1 MFFAAKPF
9 SKIRQFV
16 LLSMAAVLVGCAS
29 IPAGVDPS
37 PNDPWEPFNRS
48 VFEFN
53 EGLDAYLLK
62 PVVAGYRFVLPEFV
76 REGIYNFFS
85 NYGDIYNVAY
95 NLLQGKPGYA
105 FNDLMRVVV
114 NTTMGLGGFIDLA
127 TPGGLEKH
135 KEDWGQ
141 TLGVWGVPSGPYVV
155 LPFFGP
161 SNVRDTFGT
170 VADLES
176 DYLFRL
182 LPDVALRNS
191 ITGLRV
197 VNARNTYYEAGDL
210 LDGAAID
217 KYSFMRDAYIQRRE
231 YQINEGRDDEEPQ
244 MPVYENPYECE
255 RAKISPNEI
264 TRARWIYEELQ
275 MDF

>member
-1 MFFAAKPF
+1 MLLAVRLY
-9 SKIRQFV
+9 SKIKRVV
-16 LLSMAAVLVGCAS
+16 LLVATTALVGCAS
-29 IPAGVDPS
+29 IPAGVEPS
-37 PNDPWEPFNRS
+37 PHDPWESFNRS

-62 PVVAGYRFVLPEFV
+62 PVVAGYRFILPEFV
-76 REGIYNFFS
+76 RQGIYNFFS
-85 NYGDIYNVAY
+85 NYSDIYTALF
-95 NLLQGKPGYA
+95 NLLQGRLDYA
-105 FNDLMRVVV
+105 FNDLMRVAV
-114 NTTMGLGGFIDLA
+114 NTTMGLGGLLDLA

-141 TLGVWGVPSGPYVV
+141 TLGVWGVPAGPYVV

-161 SNVRDTFGT
+161 SNVRDAFGT

-176 DYLFRL
+176 DYLFRF

-191 ITGLRV
+191 VTGLRV

-231 YQINEGRDDEEPQ
+231 YQINEGREGEEPQ
-244 MPVYENPYECE
+244 MPVYENPY
-255 RAKISPNEI
+255 
-264 TRARWIYEELQ
+264 Q
-275 MDF
+275 

>member
-1 MFFAAKPF
+1 M
-9 SKIRQFV
+9 
-16 LLSMAAVLVGCAS
+16 LLVPSLINKMKRFLLLCMALALVGCAS
-29 IPAGVDPS
+29 IPAGVEPS
-37 PNDPWEPFNRS
+37 SQDPWEPFNRS

-85 NYGDIYNVAY
+85 NYNDIYTALY

-105 FNDLMRVVV
+105 FNDFMRVAV
-114 NTTMGLGGFIDLA
+114 NTTMGLGGLLDLA

-141 TLGVWGVPSGPYVV
+141 TLGVWGVPAGPYVV

-217 KYSFMRDAYIQRRE
+217 KYSFMRDAYIQRRQ
-231 YQINEGRDDEEPQ
+231 YQINEGREDEEPQ
-244 MPVYENPYECE
+244 MPVYENPYE
-255 RAKISPNEI
+255 
-264 TRARWIYEELQ
+264 
-275 MDF
+275 

>member
-1 MFFAAKPF
+1 M
-9 SKIRQFV
+9 
-16 LLSMAAVLVGCAS
+16 LLVPSLINKMKRFLLLCMATALVGCAS
-29 IPAGVDPS
+29 IPAGVEPS
-37 PNDPWEPFNRS
+37 PQDPWEPFNRS

-85 NYGDIYNVAY
+85 NYNDIYTALY

-105 FNDLMRVVV
+105 FNDFMRVAV
-114 NTTMGLGGFIDLA
+114 NTTMGLGGLLDLA

-141 TLGVWGVPSGPYVV
+141 TLGVWGVPAGPYVV

-231 YQINEGRDDEEPQ
+231 YQINEGRDGEEPQ
-244 MPVYENPYECE
+244 MPVYENPY
-255 RAKISPNEI
+255 
-264 TRARWIYEELQ
+264 Q
-275 MDF
+275 

>member
-1 MFFAAKPF
+1 MFLVF
-9 SKIRQFV
+9 SQINKMKRF
-16 LLSMAAVLVGCAS
+16 LLLCMATVLVGCAS
-29 IPAGVDPS
+29 IPAGVEPS
-37 PNDPWEPFNRS
+37 PQDPWESFNRS

-85 NYGDIYNVAY
+85 NYNDIYTALY

-105 FNDLMRVVV
+105 FNDFMRVAV
-114 NTTMGLGGFIDLA
+114 NTTMGLGGLLDLA

-141 TLGVWGVPSGPYVV
+141 TLGVWGVPAGPYVV

-217 KYSFMRDAYIQRRE
+217 KYSFMRDAYIQRRQ

-244 MPVYENPYECE
+244 MPVYENPYE
-255 RAKISPNEI
+255 
-264 TRARWIYEELQ
+264 
-275 MDF
+275 

>member
-1 MFFAAKPF
+1 ML
-9 SKIRQFV
+9 FV
-16 LLSMAAVLVGCAS
+16 LRKIKAAILLCSIAILVGCAS
-29 IPAGVDPS
+29 IPAGSQPS
-37 PNDPWEPFNRS
+37 PHDPWESFNRS

-62 PVVAGYRFVLPEFV
+62 PVVAGYRFILPEFV

-85 NYGDIYNVAY
+85 NYNDIYTALY
-95 NLLQGKPGYA
+95 NLLQGKPGFA
-105 FNDLMRVVV
+105 FNDFMRVVV
-114 NTTMGLGGFIDLA
+114 NTTMGLGGLLDLA

-141 TLGVWGVPSGPYVV
+141 TLGVWGVPAGPYVV

-217 KYSFMRDAYIQRRE
+217 KYTFMRDAYIQRRA
-231 YQINEGRDDEEPQ
+231 YQINEGRDEEEP
-244 MPVYENPYECE
+244 VIYENPY
-255 RAKISPNEI
+255 
-264 TRARWIYEELQ
+264 Q
-275 MDF
+275 

>member
-1 MFFAAKPF
+1 MPSVVKFMSRA
-9 SKIRQFV
+9 RQCV
-16 LLSMAAVLVGCAS
+16 LLCIASVLVGCAS
-29 IPAGVDPS
+29 IPAGVQPS
-37 PNDPWEPFNRS
+37 PQDPWESFNRS

-85 NYGDIYNVAY
+85 NYSDIYTALQNM
-95 NLLQGKPGYA
+95 LQGKPDFA

-114 NTTMGLGGFIDLA
+114 NTTFGLGGLIDMA

-141 TLGVWGVPSGPYVV
+141 TFVVWGVPAGPYVV

-191 ITGLRV
+191 LTALRV

-217 KYSFMRDAYIQRRE
+217 KYSFMRDAYIQRRQ
-231 YQINEGRDDEEPQ
+231 YQINEGRDDQEPT
-244 MPVYENPYECE
+244 MPVYQNPYE
-255 RAKISPNEI
+255 
-264 TRARWIYEELQ
+264 
-275 MDF
+275 

>member
-1 MFFAAKPF
+1 MLLVV
-9 SKIRQFV
+9 SRVNKIKHV
-16 LLSMAAVLVGCAS
+16 LLLCIATLLVGCAS
-29 IPAGVDPS
+29 IPAGVEPS
-37 PNDPWEPFNRS
+37 PQDPWEPFNRS

-85 NYGDIYNVAY
+85 NYNDIYTALF
-95 NLLQGKPGYA
+95 NLLQGKPDYA

-114 NTTMGLGGFIDLA
+114 NTTMGLGGLLDLA

-182 LPDVALRNS
+182 LPNVAVRNS

-210 LDGAAID
+210 LEGAAID
-217 KYSFMRDAYIQRRE
+217 KYSFMRDAYIQRRQ

-244 MPVYENPYECE
+244 MPVYENPYE
-255 RAKISPNEI
+255 
-264 TRARWIYEELQ
+264 
-275 MDF
+275 

>member
-1 MFFAAKPF
+1 MFLVAGRINKMKRF
-9 SKIRQFV
+9 
-16 LLSMAAVLVGCAS
+16 LLLCMATVLVGCAS
-29 IPAGVDPS
+29 IPAGVEPS
-37 PNDPWEPFNRS
+37 PQDPWESFNRS

-62 PVVAGYRFVLPEFV
+62 PVVSGYRFVLPEFV

-85 NYGDIYNVAY
+85 NYNDIYTALF

-105 FNDLMRVVV
+105 FNDFMRVAV
-114 NTTMGLGGFIDLA
+114 NTTMGLGGLLDLA

-141 TLGVWGVPSGPYVV
+141 TLGVWGVPAGPYVV

-217 KYSFMRDAYIQRRE
+217 KYSFMRDAYIQRRQ

-244 MPVYENPYECE
+244 MPVYENPYE
-255 RAKISPNEI
+255 
-264 TRARWIYEELQ
+264 
-275 MDF
+275 

>member
-1 MFFAAKPF
+1 MIFWLQLKRVALLCLAAA
-9 SKIRQFV
+9 I
-16 LLSMAAVLVGCAS
+16 VGCAS
-29 IPAGVDPS
+29 IPAGVQPS
-37 PNDPWEPFNRS
+37 PDDPWEPFNRS

-62 PVVAGYRFVLPEFV
+62 PVVAGYRFILPEFV
-76 REGIYNFFS
+76 RDGIYNFFS
-85 NYGDIYNVAY
+85 NYNDIYTALY

-105 FNDLMRVVV
+105 FNDFMRVAV
-114 NTTMGLGGFIDLA
+114 NTTMGLGGLLDLA

-141 TLGVWGVPSGPYVV
+141 TFGVWGVPAGPYVV

-176 DYLFRL
+176 DYLFKYVK
-182 LPDVALRNS
+182 DVGLRNS

-217 KYSFMRDAYIQRRE
+217 KYSFMRDAYIQRRQ
-231 YQINEGRDDEEPQ
+231 YQINEGREDEEPV
-244 MPVYENPYECE
+244 MPAYENQYE
-255 RAKISPNEI
+255 
-264 TRARWIYEELQ
+264 
-275 MDF
+275 

>member
-1 MFFAAKPF
+1 MML
-9 SKIRQFV
+9 FV
-16 LLSMAAVLVGCAS
+16 LRKIKSVFVLVLIISMLGCAS
-29 IPAGVDPS
+29 IPAGAERS
-37 PNDPWEPFNRS
+37 PQDPWESFNRS

-76 REGIYNFFS
+76 RDGIYNFFS
-85 NYGDIYNVAY
+85 NYNDIYTALF
-95 NLLQGKPGYA
+95 NLLQGKPGFA
-105 FNDLMRVVV
+105 FNDFMRVVV
-114 NTTMGLGGFIDLA
+114 NTTMGLGGLLDLA

-141 TLGVWGVPSGPYVV
+141 TLGVWGVPAGPYVV

-231 YQINEGRDDEEPQ
+231 YQINEGRDDDEPL
-244 MPVYENPYECE
+244 MPVYENPY
-255 RAKISPNEI
+255 
-264 TRARWIYEELQ
+264 Q
-275 MDF
+275 

>member
-1 MFFAAKPF
+1 M
-9 SKIRQFV
+9 S
-16 LLSMAAVLVGCAS
+16 LLSAKLKQLILLGLASLLVACAS
-29 IPAGVDPS
+29 IPAGVEPS

-53 EGLDAYLLK
+53 EGLDAYVLK

-85 NYGDIYNVAY
+85 NYNDIYTALN
-95 NLLQGKPGYA
+95 NLLQGKPDYA
-105 FNDLMRVVV
+105 ASDLMRVVV
-114 NTTMGLGGFIDLA
+114 NTTFGLGGLIDMA

-141 TLGVWGVPSGPYVV
+141 TFGVWGVPSGPYVV

-161 SNVRDTFGT
+161 SSVRDTFGT

-176 DYLFRL
+176 DYLFKY
-182 LPDVALRNS
+182 VKNIGVRNS
-191 ITGLRV
+191 VTGLRV
-197 VNARNTYYEAGDL
+197 VNTRNTYYEAGDL

-231 YQINEGRDDEEPQ
+231 YQIHEGREDEEPL
-244 MPVYENPYECE
+244 MPVYENGYE
-255 RAKISPNEI
+255 
-264 TRARWIYEELQ
+264 
-275 MDF
+275 

>member
-1 MFFAAKPF
+1 MFLVVKFM
-9 SKIRQFV
+9 SKIRQYV
-16 LLSMAAVLVGCAS
+16 LLCMAAMLVGCAS
-29 IPAGVDPS
+29 IPAGVEPS
-37 PNDPWEPFNRS
+37 PHDPWESFNRS

-141 TLGVWGVPSGPYVV
+141 TLGVWGVPAGPYVV

-244 MPVYENPYECE
+244 MPVYENPY
-255 RAKISPNEI
+255 
-264 TRARWIYEELQ
+264 Q
-275 MDF
+275 

>member
-1 MFFAAKPF
+1 MMLAKL
-9 SKIRQFV
+9 KRLV
-16 LLSMAAVLVGCAS
+16 LLGIATAMVGCAS
-29 IPAGVDPS
+29 IPAGVEPS
-37 PNDPWEPFNRS
+37 PHDPWEPFNRS

-76 REGIYNFFS
+76 RDGIYNFFS
-85 NYGDIYNVAY
+85 NYSDIYTALQ
-95 NLLQGKPGYA
+95 NLLQAKPDYA
-105 FNDLMRVVV
+105 FSDLMRVVV
-114 NTTMGLGGFIDLA
+114 NTTFGLGGLIDMA
-127 TPGGLEKH
+127 TPGGLPKH

-141 TLGVWGVPSGPYVV
+141 TFGVWGIPSGPYVV

-170 VADLES
+170 AADMES

-231 YQINEGRDDEEPQ
+231 YQINEGREDREPL
-244 MPVYENPYECE
+244 MPVYENPYE
-255 RAKISPNEI
+255 
-264 TRARWIYEELQ
+264 
-275 MDF
+275 

>member
-1 MFFAAKPF
+1 M
-9 SKIRQFV
+9 
-16 LLSMAAVLVGCAS
+16 LLVPSLINKMKRFLLLCMAMALVGCAS
-29 IPAGVDPS
+29 IPAGVEPS
-37 PNDPWEPFNRS
+37 PQDPWEPFNRS

-85 NYGDIYNVAY
+85 NYNDIYTALY

-105 FNDLMRVVV
+105 FNDFMRVAV
-114 NTTMGLGGFIDLA
+114 NTTMGLGGLLDLA

-141 TLGVWGVPSGPYVV
+141 TLGVWGVPAGPYVV

-217 KYSFMRDAYIQRRE
+217 KYSFMRDAYIQRRQ

-244 MPVYENPYECE
+244 MPVYENPYE
-255 RAKISPNEI
+255 
-264 TRARWIYEELQ
+264 
-275 MDF
+275 

>member
-1 MFFAAKPF
+1 MMLWVCRLK
-9 SKIRQFV
+9 RLV
-16 LLSMAAVLVGCAS
+16 LLSVACLFVGCAS
-29 IPAGVDPS
+29 IPAGVEPS
-37 PNDPWEPFNRS
+37 PRDPWEAFNRS

-62 PVVAGYRFVLPEFV
+62 PVVAAYRFILPEIV

-85 NYGDIYNVAY
+85 NYSDIYTALQ
-95 NLLQGKPGYA
+95 NLLQGKPDYA
-105 FNDLMRVVV
+105 FNDIMRVAV
-114 NTTMGLGGFIDLA
+114 NTLFGFGGLLDVA

-141 TLGVWGVPSGPYVV
+141 TFGVWGLPSGPYVV

-161 SNVRDTFGT
+161 SSVRDTFGT

-176 DYLFRL
+176 DYLFRYI
-182 LPDVALRNS
+182 PDVGLRNS

-217 KYSFMRDAYIQRRE
+217 KYSFMRDAYLQRRE
-231 YQINEGRDDEEPQ
+231 YQINEGRNDEEPL
-244 MPVYENPYECE
+244 MPVYENPYE
-255 RAKISPNEI
+255 
-264 TRARWIYEELQ
+264 
-275 MDF
+275 

>member
-1 MFFAAKPF
+1 MFLVFKF
-9 SKIRQFV
+9 ISKIRQYV
-16 LLSMAAVLVGCAS
+16 LLCMAAMLVGCAS
-29 IPAGVDPS
+29 IPAGVEPS
-37 PNDPWEPFNRS
+37 PHDPWESFNRS

-85 NYGDIYNVAY
+85 NYSDIYNVAY

-141 TLGVWGVPSGPYVV
+141 TLGVWGVPAGPYVV

-161 SNVRDTFGT
+161 SNLRDTFGT

-244 MPVYENPYECE
+244 MPVYENPY
-255 RAKISPNEI
+255 
-264 TRARWIYEELQ
+264 Q
-275 MDF
+275 

>member
-1 MFFAAKPF
+1 MQWLIKL
-9 SKIRQFV
+9 KRLV
-16 LLSMAAVLVGCAS
+16 MLSLVAGMVGCAS
-29 IPAGVDPS
+29 IPAGVEPS
-37 PNDPWEPFNRS
+37 PHDPWEPFNRS

-76 REGIYNFFS
+76 RDGIYNFFS
-85 NYGDIYNVAY
+85 NYSDIYTALQ
-95 NLLQGKPGYA
+95 NLLQGKPGDA
-105 FNDLMRVVV
+105 FSDLMRVVV
-114 NTTMGLGGFIDLA
+114 NTTFGLGGLIDMA
-127 TPGGLEKH
+127 TPGGLPKH

-141 TLGVWGVPSGPYVV
+141 TFGVWGIPSGPYVV

-161 SNVRDTFGT
+161 SSVRDTFGT
-170 VADLES
+170 AADMES

-197 VNARNTYYEAGDL
+197 VNGRNTYYEAGDL

-231 YQINEGRDDEEPQ
+231 YQINEGREDEEVL
-244 MPVYENPYECE
+244 MPPYQNPYE
-255 RAKISPNEI
+255 
-264 TRARWIYEELQ
+264 
-275 MDF
+275 

>member
-1 MFFAAKPF
+1 MFFL
-9 SKIRQFV
+9 SKLKHLA
-16 LLSMAAVLVGCAS
+16 LLGATIVCVGCAS
-29 IPAGVDPS
+29 IPPGVEPS
-37 PNDPWEPFNRS
+37 PQDPWESFNRS

-76 REGIYNFFS
+76 LEGIYNFFS
-85 NYGDIYNVAY
+85 NYNDIYTALY
-95 NLLQGKPGYA
+95 NLLQGKPDYA

-114 NTTMGLGGFIDLA
+114 NTTMGLGGLLDIA

-141 TLGVWGVPSGPYVV
+141 TLGVFGVPSGPYVV

-161 SNVRDTFGT
+161 SNVRDTVGI

-176 DYLFRL
+176 DYLLRL

-191 ITGLRV
+191 LTWLRV

-217 KYSFMRDAYIQRRE
+217 KYSFMRDAYIQRRA
-231 YQINEGRDDEEPQ
+231 YQINEGRDDDEPL
-244 MPVYENPYECE
+244 MPVYENPY
-255 RAKISPNEI
+255 
-264 TRARWIYEELQ
+264 Q
-275 MDF
+275 

>member
-1 MFFAAKPF
+1 MLSAVKFI
-9 SKIRQFV
+9 SKLRQCI
-16 LLSMAAVLVGCAS
+16 LLCMAATLVGCAS
-29 IPAGVDPS
+29 IPAGVEPS
-37 PNDPWEPFNRS
+37 PHDPWESFNRS

-76 REGIYNFFS
+76 RDGIYNFFS
-85 NYGDIYNVAY
+85 NYGDIYNIFY

-105 FNDLMRVVV
+105 FNDFMRVAV

-141 TLGVWGVPSGPYVV
+141 TFGVWGVPAGPYVV

-176 DYLFRL
+176 DYLFKYVK
-182 LPDVALRNS
+182 DVGLRNS

-197 VNARNTYYEAGDL
+197 INARNTYYEAGDL

-217 KYSFMRDAYIQRRE
+217 KYSFMRDAYIQRRQ

-244 MPVYENPYECE
+244 MPVYENPY
-255 RAKISPNEI
+255 
-264 TRARWIYEELQ
+264 Q
-275 MDF
+275 

>member
-1 MFFAAKPF
+1 MISWMRNLERK
-9 SKIRQFV
+9 
-16 LLSMAAVLVGCAS
+16 LSRLIMLSLAVLMVGCAS
-29 IPAGVDPS
+29 IPAGVEPS
-37 PNDPWEPFNRS
+37 PHDPWESFNRS

-62 PVVAGYRFVLPEFV
+62 PVVAAYRFVLPEFI

-85 NYGDIYNVAY
+85 NYGDLYTALY
-95 NLLQGKPGYA
+95 NLLQGKPGDA
-105 FNDLMRVVV
+105 FNDLMRVAV
-114 NTTMGLGGFIDLA
+114 NTTMGLGGLLDLA

-141 TLGVWGVPSGPYVV
+141 TLGVWGVPAGPYVV

-161 SNVRDTFGT
+161 SNVRDSFGT

-182 LPDVALRNS
+182 LPNVGVRNS
-191 ITGLRV
+191 LTGLRV

-217 KYSFMRDAYIQRRE
+217 KYSFMRDAYIQRRQ
-231 YQINEGRDDEEPQ
+231 YQINEGRDDEESEI
-244 MPVYENPYECE
+244 PVYENPY
-255 RAKISPNEI
+255 
-264 TRARWIYEELQ
+264 Q
-275 MDF
+275 